1 MTMSALKKKKPA
13 AKPAKPAKSAKLA
26 KAVKVKKVTKA
37 PAKTI
42 KAAAKVAKVPVK
54 PVKAAFKPAKKV
66 AKPAPRPVAPPA
78 PVRHFAAKPVGL
90 KAKGRSVNIAPAAPQ
105 AAFQLPL
112 MPNHLVA
119 AVKALDEKKAADLRV
134 LQLGQLSSV
143 ADFLVVA
150 TGNSEPHLRA
160 LRMELERVV
169 EAAGSR
175 TRSEAHKD
183 SGWSVV
189 DAFDVVF
196 HLFREDTRR
205 NYGLESLWKDGLDI
219 PVAAIL
225 KA

>member
-1 MTMSALKKKKPA
+1 MSALKKKKPA
-13 AKPAKPAKSAKLA
+13 AKPAKSAKLA
-26 KAVKVKKVTKA
+26 KAVKVKKVAKA
-37 PAKTI
+37 PAKVT
-42 KAAAKVAKVPVK
+42 KAPVK
-54 PVKAAFKPAKKV
+54 PAAKPAKKFAKPVSKPV
-66 AKPAPRPVAPPA
+66 AKPAP
-78 PVRHFAAKPVGL
+78 VRRAAAKPIGL
-90 KAKGRSVNIAPAAPQ
+90 KAKGRSANVAPAAP
-105 AAFQLPL
+105 AVAFQLPL
-112 MPNHLVA
+112 MPAHLVA
-119 AVKALDEKKAADLRV
+119 AVKALDEKKAVDLRV

-160 LRMELERVV
+160 LRIELERVV
-169 EAAGSR
+169 EAAGSKTR
-175 TRSEAHKD
+175 TEAHKD

-205 NYGLESLWKDGLDI
+205 SYGLESLWKDGLDI

>member
-1 MTMSALKKKKPA
+1 MSALKKKKPA
-13 AKPAKPAKSAKLA
+13 AKPAKSAKLA
-26 KAVKVKKVTKA
+26 KAVKVKKVAKA
-37 PAKTI
+37 PAKVT
-42 KAAAKVAKVPVK
+42 KAPVK
-54 PVKAAFKPAKKV
+54 PAAKPAKKV
-66 AKPAPRPVAPPA
+66 SKPVSKPVAKPAP
-78 PVRHFAAKPVGL
+78 VRRAAAKPIGL
-90 KAKGRSVNIAPAAPQ
+90 KAKGRSANVAPAAP
-105 AAFQLPL
+105 AVAFQLPL
-112 MPNHLVA
+112 MPAHLVA
-119 AVKALDEKKAADLRV
+119 AVKALDEKKAVDLRV

-160 LRMELERVV
+160 LRIELERVV
-169 EAAGSR
+169 EAAGSKTR
-175 TRSEAHKD
+175 TEAHKD

-205 NYGLESLWKDGLDI
+205 SYGLESLWKDGLDI

>member
-1 MTMSALKKKKPA
+1 MSALKKKKPA
-13 AKPAKPAKSAKLA
+13 AKPAKSAKLA
-26 KAVKVKKVTKA
+26 KAVKVKKVAKA
-37 PAKTI
+37 PAKVT
-42 KAAAKVAKVPVK
+42 KAPVK
-54 PVKAAFKPAKKV
+54 PAAKPAKKFAKPVSKPV
-66 AKPAPRPVAPPA
+66 AKPAP
-78 PVRHFAAKPVGL
+78 VRRVAAKPIGL
-90 KAKGRSVNIAPAAPQ
+90 KAKGRSANVAPAAP
-105 AAFQLPL
+105 AVAFQLPL
-112 MPNHLVA
+112 MPAHLVA
-119 AVKALDEKKAADLRV
+119 AVKALDEKKAVDLRV

-160 LRMELERVV
+160 LRIELERVV
-169 EAAGSR
+169 EAAGSKTR
-175 TRSEAHKD
+175 TEAHKD

-205 NYGLESLWKDGLDI
+205 SYGLESLWKDGLDI

>member
-1 MTMSALKKKKPA
+1 MSALKKKKPA
-13 AKPAKPAKSAKLA
+13 AKPAKSAKLA
-26 KAVKVKKVTKA
+26 KAVKVKKVAKA
-37 PAKTI
+37 PAK
-42 KAAAKVAKVPVK
+42 VAKASVK
-54 PVKAAFKPAKKV
+54 PAAKPAKKV
-66 AKPAPRPVAPPA
+66 SKPASKPVAKPAP
-78 PVRHFAAKPVGL
+78 VRRAAAKPIGL
-90 KAKGRSVNIAPAAPQ
+90 KAKGRSANVAPAAP
-105 AAFQLPL
+105 AVAFQLPL
-112 MPNHLVA
+112 MPAHLVA
-119 AVKALDEKKAADLRV
+119 AVKALDEKKAVDLRV

-160 LRMELERVV
+160 LRIELERVV
-169 EAAGSR
+169 EAAGSKTR
-175 TRSEAHKD
+175 TEAHKD

-205 NYGLESLWKDGLDI
+205 SYGLESLWKDGLDI

>member
-1 MTMSALKKKKPA
+1 MSALKKKPA
-13 AKPAKPAKSAKLA
+13 AKPAKPTKSAKLA
-26 KAVKVKKVTKA
+26 KAVKVKKVAKA
-37 PAKTI
+37 PAKVA
-42 KAAAKVAKVPVK
+42 KAPVKPAKVATK
-54 PVKAAFKPAKKV
+54 PVAKAPAKA
-66 AKPAPRPVAPPA
+66 AKPAAKPVARPVPARRA
-78 PVRHFAAKPVGL
+78 PVKPVGL
-90 KAKGRSVNIAPAAPQ
+90 KAKGRSANIVPAAPQ

-112 MPNHLVA
+112 MPAHLVA
-119 AVKALDEKKAADLRV
+119 AVKALDEKKAYDLRV

-160 LRMELERVV
+160 LRIELEHVV
-169 EAAGSR
+169 EASGAKTR
-175 TRSEAHKD
+175 TESHKD

-196 HLFREDTRR
+196 HLFRDDVRR
-205 NYGLESLWKDGLDI
+205 SYGLESLWKDGLDI

>member
-1 MTMSALKKKKPA
+1 MSALKKKKPVA
-13 AKPAKPAKSAKLA
+13 KSAKPAKPVRKVAKAPAKSAKPAKSAP
-26 KAVKVKKVTKA
+26 KAVKQTAKPSSKA
-37 PAKTI
+37 
-42 KAAAKVAKVPVK
+42 VAKP
-54 PVKAAFKPAKKV
+54 V
-66 AKPAPRPVAPPA
+66 AKPAP
-78 PVRHFAAKPVGL
+78 VRRAAVKPVGL
-90 KAKGRSVNIAPAAPQ
+90 KAKGRSANLAPAAPV

-112 MPNHLVA
+112 MPVHLVA
-119 AVKALDEKKAADLRV
+119 AVKALDEKKAYDLRV

-160 LRMELERVV
+160 LRIELEQVV
-169 EAAGSR
+169 EAAGAKTR
-175 TRSEAHKD
+175 TESHKD

-196 HLFREDTRR
+196 HLFRDDVRR
-205 NYGLESLWKDGLDI
+205 SYGLESLWKDGLDI

>member
-1 MTMSALKKKKPA
+1 MSALKKKKPA
-13 AKPAKPAKSAKLA
+13 AKPAKSAKLA
-26 KAVKVKKVTKA
+26 KAVKVKKVAKA
-37 PAKTI
+37 PAKVT
-42 KAAAKVAKVPVK
+42 KAPVK
-54 PVKAAFKPAKKV
+54 PAAKPAKKV
-66 AKPAPRPVAPPA
+66 AKPVSKPVAKPA
-78 PVRHFAAKPVGL
+78 PVRRAAAKPIGL
-90 KAKGRSVNIAPAAPQ
+90 KAKGRSANVAPAAP
-105 AAFQLPL
+105 AVAFQLPL
-112 MPNHLVA
+112 MPAHLVA
-119 AVKALDEKKAADLRV
+119 AVKALDEKKAVDLRV

-160 LRMELERVV
+160 LRIELERVV
-169 EAAGSR
+169 EAAGSKTR
-175 TRSEAHKD
+175 TEAHKD

-205 NYGLESLWKDGLDI
+205 SYGLESLWKDGLDI

>member
-1 MTMSALKKKKPA
+1 MSALKKKKPA
-13 AKPAKPAKSAKLA
+13 AKPAKSAKLA
-26 KAVKVKKVTKA
+26 KAVKVKKVAKA
-37 PAKTI
+37 PAKVTR
-42 KAAAKVAKVPVK
+42 APVK
-54 PVKAAFKPAKKV
+54 PAAKPAKKV
-66 AKPAPRPVAPPA
+66 AKPVSKPVAKPA
-78 PVRHFAAKPVGL
+78 PVRRAAAKPIGL
-90 KAKGRSVNIAPAAPQ
+90 KAKGRSANVAPAAP
-105 AAFQLPL
+105 AVAFQLPL
-112 MPNHLVA
+112 MPAHLVA
-119 AVKALDEKKAADLRV
+119 AVKALDEKKAVDLRV

-160 LRMELERVV
+160 LRIELERVV
-169 EAAGSR
+169 EAAGSKTR
-175 TRSEAHKD
+175 TEAHKD

-205 NYGLESLWKDGLDI
+205 SYGLESLWKDGLDI

>member
-1 MTMSALKKKKPA
+1 MSALKKKKPA
-13 AKPAKPAKSAKLA
+13 AKPAKPTKSAKLA
-26 KAVKVKKVTKA
+26 KAVKVKKVAKA
-37 PAKTI
+37 PAK
-42 KAAAKVAKVPVK
+42 VAKAPVK
-54 PVKAAFKPAKKV
+54 PVKVAVKPAKKAVKPAPKPV
-66 AKPAPRPVAPPA
+66 AKPAP
-78 PVRHFAAKPVGL
+78 VRRAAVKPVGL
-90 KAKGRSVNIAPAAPQ
+90 KAKGRSANIAPAAPQ

-112 MPNHLVA
+112 MPAHLVA
-119 AVKALDEKKAADLRV
+119 AVKALDEKKAYDLRV

-160 LRMELERVV
+160 LRIELEHVV
-169 EAAGSR
+169 EATGAKTR
-175 TRSEAHKD
+175 TESHKD

-196 HLFREDTRR
+196 HLFRDDVRR
-205 NYGLESLWKDGLDI
+205 SYGLESLWKDGLDI

>member
-1 MTMSALKKKKPA
+1 MSALKKKKPA
-13 AKPAKPAKSAKLA
+13 AKPAKSAKLA
-26 KAVKVKKVTKA
+26 KAVKVKKVAKA
-37 PAKTI
+37 PAKVT
-42 KAAAKVAKVPVK
+42 KAPVK
-54 PVKAAFKPAKKV
+54 PAAKPAKKV
-66 AKPAPRPVAPPA
+66 AKPVSKPVAKPA
-78 PVRHFAAKPVGL
+78 PVRRVAAKPIGL
-90 KAKGRSVNIAPAAPQ
+90 KAKGRSANVAPAAP
-105 AAFQLPL
+105 AVAFQLPL
-112 MPNHLVA
+112 MPAHLVA
-119 AVKALDEKKAADLRV
+119 AVKALDEKKAVDLRV

-160 LRMELERVV
+160 LRIELERVV
-169 EAAGSR
+169 EAAGSKTR
-175 TRSEAHKD
+175 TEAHKD

-205 NYGLESLWKDGLDI
+205 SYGLESLWKDGLDI

>member
-1 MTMSALKKKKPA
+1 MSALKKKPA

-26 KAVKVKKVTKA
+26 KAVQVKKVAKA
-37 PAKTI
+37 
-42 KAAAKVAKVPVK
+42 
-54 PVKAAFKPAKKV
+54 PVKAAKSAPKSVKPARKAV
-66 AKPAPRPVAPPA
+66 KPAPKPVAKVA
-78 PVRHFAAKPVGL
+78 PVRRAAVKPIGL
-90 KAKGRSVNIAPAAPQ
+90 KAKGRSANVAPAAPPV
-105 AAFQLPL
+105 AFQLPL
-112 MPNHLVA
+112 MPAHLVA
-119 AVKALDEKKAADLRV
+119 AVKALDEKKAVDLRV

-160 LRMELERVV
+160 LRIELERVV
-169 EAAGSR
+169 EAAGSKTR
-175 TRSEAHKD
+175 TEAHKD

-196 HLFREDTRR
+196 HLFRDDTRR
-205 NYGLESLWKDGLDI
+205 SYGLESLWKDGLDI